1 MKTLIYSL
9 VLLFLL
15 CNITVCEAQMQSSA
29 QWVVADVSHPDSINT
44 WMAFRKDF
52 EIGRI
57 PSKAVAQ
64 IAADSKYWL
73 WINGKQVVFE
83 GGLKRGP
90 NPHDT
95 YYDETDLAPYF
106 KKGTNRIAVLLWHFG
121 KNGFSHKDS
130 GKSGLIFN
138 LLCKGINLYS
148 DTSWQSC
155 IHPAYENTKEPYPNW
170 RLAESN
176 IRFVAE
182 RDLDMWQ
189 TNDAIV
195 KKYFKNS
202 KERGAWG
209 SAPWN
214 NLVRRPIPFWKDYGI
229 KQATTDQ
236 SFSDSVLIYTANLP
250 YNMQMCPIIE
260 LDDKDGGTTLC
271 IETDHTQAGGAINL
285 RAEYVTKKGF
295 QKYESLGWMNGEKI
309 IVRCARKSSIKD
321 LKISYR
327 ETGYDAISTGHFSCG
342 DEFIMR
348 FWKKA
353 LRTLYVNMRDT
364 YFDCPDRERAQWW
377 GDVVTLMGES
387 FYTYST
393 SANLLMRKAIHELVD
408 WQRADKTLFAP
419 IPSGNYSTE
428 LPAQMLASIG
438 RYGFWNYYMN
448 TGDKETIQYIYPHVK
463 DYLSIWKLDSTGL
476 TVERKGDWAWGDWGT
491 HVDMRLLLAAWHYMA
506 LDAAVNM
513 ALLTGNEM
521 DVPIY
526 KRQME
531 RIKKAFDQ
539 YWNGYAYRHPQYHG
553 ETDDRVQAL
562 AVVSGIA
569 DKAKYDCLSDVMTTQ
584 WHASP
589 YMEKYVMEAL
599 CRMGHY
605 SFALE
610 RMKKRFGSMVN
621 DSNHTTLFEGWEE
634 GGFGGG
640 STNHAW
646 SGGAVTVIA
655 QYICGIVPTEEG
667 YAKFDV
673 RPCPEVLKEV
683 SIEFPTVKGTIASAF
698 SDTQH
703 NFALSVTVPEG
714 SEATVTLPYEKLDNI
729 KLNGK
734 TVPMRY
740 NKGKDENGK
749 NRYLLTRGCYT
760 FTADKQEE
768 L

>member
-1 MKTLIYSL
+1 MKMLIRSL
-9 VLLFLL
+9 FLLLLL
-15 CNITVCEAQMQSSA
+15 CNIILCKAQIQPSA
-29 QWVVADVSHPDSINT
+29 QWIAADVAHPDSVNT
-44 WMAFRKDF
+44 WMAFRKDI
-52 EIGRI
+52 EVKRL
-57 PSKAVAQ
+57 PSHAVAQ

-90 NPHDT
+90 NSKDT
-95 YYDETDLAPYF
+95 CYDEIELAPYF
-106 KKGTNRIAVLLWHFG
+106 KKGTNRIAVLVWHFG
-121 KNGFSHKDS
+121 KDGFSHKNS
-130 GKSGLIFN
+130 GQSGFIFN
-138 LLCKGINLYS
+138 MVSKEVNLCS
-148 DTSWQSC
+148 DASWQSC

-170 RLAESN
+170 RLPESN

-182 RDLDMWQ
+182 RDLNTWQ
-189 TNDAIV
+189 TDDIV
-195 KKYFKNS
+195 VQKYFRSS

-214 NLVRRPIPFWKDYGI
+214 NLVKRPIPFWKDYGV
-229 KQATTDQ
+229 KQAIADR
-236 SFSDSVLIYTANLP
+236 SLSDSTIIYTANLP
-250 YNMQMCPIIE
+250 YNMQMCPVIE
-260 LDDKDGGTTLC
+260 LDDMDGGTTLF
-271 IETDHTQAGGAINL
+271 IETDHTLAGGATNL
-285 RAEYVTKKGF
+285 RAEYVTKKGY
-295 QKYESLGWMNGEKI
+295 QRYESLGWMNGEKI
-309 IVRCARKSSIKD
+309 IVRYDRNSSIKD

-327 ETGYDAISTGHFSCG
+327 ETGYDAAPTGNFSCD

-393 SANLLMRKAIHELVD
+393 SANLLMRKAIRELVD

-438 RYGFWNYYMN
+438 KYGFWNYYMN
-448 TGDKETIQYIYPHVK
+448 TGDKETIEYVYPHVK
-463 DYLSIWKLDSTGL
+463 DYLSIWQLDATGL
-476 TVERKGDWAWGDWGT
+476 TVERKGEWAWGDWGT

-513 ALLTGNEM
+513 ALLTGNDT
-521 DVPIY
+521 DVPMY
-526 KRQME
+526 NSQME
-531 RIKKAFDQ
+531 SIKKAFNQ
-539 YWNGYAYRHPQYHG
+539 CWNGYAYRHPQYHG

-562 AVVSGIA
+562 AIVSGIA
-569 DKAKYDCLSDVMTTQ
+569 DETKYNRLSDVLTTQ

-599 CRMGHY
+599 CRAGHN
-605 SFALE
+605 SFALK
-610 RMKKRFGSMVN
+610 RMKKRFAPMVN
-621 DSNHTTLFEGWEE
+621 DSRHTTLFEGWEE

-646 SGGAVTVIA
+646 SGGGLTVIA
-655 QYICGIVPTEEG
+655 QYICGITPTKEG
-667 YAKFDV
+667 YATFDV
-673 RPCPEVLKEV
+673 KPCPNVLKAV
-683 SIEFPTVKGTIASAF
+683 SIEFPTVKGMIASAF
-698 SDTQH
+698 ADTPHQ
-703 NFALSVTVPEG
+703 FTLSVTVPQG
-714 SEATVTLPYEKLDNI
+714 SEATVILPYEKLDHI

-734 TVPMRY
+734 PVPIRY
-740 NKGKDENGK
+740 HAGNDESGKK
-749 NRYLLTRGCYT
+749 RYILPSGSYT
-760 FTADKQEE
+760 LMADKPDE
-768 L
+768 